1 MFIEQIIEF
10 ELRGAVPT
18 GRTYNPKTGYF
29 YDKAKVSKANFQ
41 VNCYLLIKI
50 LQETM

>member
-18 GRTYNPKTGYF
+18 GRTYNPKNWLF
-29 YDKAKVSKANFQ
+29 LWQSKGLQGKFSSE
-41 VNCYLLIKI
+41 LL
-50 LQETM
+50 LTD